1 MQSGQTGQSGRHV
14 GRGPKGYRRSDERIE
29 EDINEQL
36 TRHPE
41 IDASE
46 IEVRVKNGEVTLSGT
61 VDERHIKRMVE
72 DVVEQASGVT
82 EVHNQ
87 IRVNRG
93 GSSGGGGSMSDRE
106 VSRGTEREGASGSE
120 SRGRGRSGTMT
131 GATAGS
137 SAGNSGASSTGGGST
152 GGGTSS

>member
-1 MQSGQTGQSGRHV
+1 M
-14 GRGPKGYRRSDERIE
+14 
-29 EDINEQL
+29 
-36 TRHPE
+36 
-41 IDASE
+41 
-46 IEVRVKNGEVTLSGT
+46 KNGEVTLSGT

-120 SRGRGRSGTMT
+120 RGRGRSGTMT

-137 SAGNSGASSTGGGST
+137 SSGNSGSSST